1 MTPLAENTD
10 YYFWMEIGKPV
21 KGSIETTPTDIPVV
35 PEHAQLVVV
44 VFGFRNGIK
53 TKERAN
59 VGKLEVLPTGRVKV
73 TCQPIARKKEQPD
86 SGHAGRSTFLPCA
99 YTENDWSL

>member
-1 MTPLAENTD
+1 MGPVGRTAERVVNTGFTAQDDPDTPMDKMTPLAENTD

-59 VGKLEVLPTGRVKV
+59 VGKPKSCR
-73 TCQPIARKKEQPD
+73 Q
-86 SGHAGRSTFLPCA
+86 AG
-99 YTENDWSL
+99 